1 MSDGVYSDSREWKR
15 HLRREARQWLKSQPP
30 GALADASIQIC
41 RSVEGSAEFEKAGR
55 ILLFFP
61 RWDEPDVRP
70 LMRAALGQG
79 KQLYLPVFDEAAD
92 EYRIAALNSDS
103 PGNLVEGQ
111 YGIPEPAVSMNNID
125 VKSLDFGLIPGL
137 VFSRDA
143 VRLGRGKGYF
153 DRLLRGFTGVRAGI
167 CFDGQVVEAAPVEA
181 HDIPMD
187 LVWTEARRYQPCSGH
202 TGGVKPSPGTHR

>member
-1 MSDGVYSDSREWKR
+1 MSEGVYSDSREWKR
-15 HLRREARQWLKSQPP
+15 HLRREARQWLKSQAPE
-30 GALADASIQIC
+30 ALAAASTEIC
-41 RSVEGSAEFEKAGR
+41 RRIQASAEFEKAGR

-70 LMRAALGQG
+70 LLQAALRQG
-79 KQLYLPVFDEAAD
+79 KQVCLPVFDETVD
-92 EYRIAALNSDS
+92 EYRLAPLDSDS
-103 PGNLVEGQ
+103 PEALVEGQ

-153 DRLLRGFTGVRAGI
+153 DRLLRGFTGVRAGV

-187 LVWTEARRYQPCSGH
+187 LVWTEAGRYEPCSGL
-202 TGGVKPSPGTHR
+202 TGV